1 MNKQTEL
8 QSLDLFRYFQEAV
21 RLWEG
26 HQSVLLSQELELEK
40 RIEQHRQKHHQENQ
54 VPKAWDCVGDVGWT
68 HTVGGRGEE
77 GMWRETCV
85 GDVGW
90 TQTAGPCGRCGL
102 DPDGRCGLDSDCRAL
117 SGDVGWTQTIAA
129 SFQI

>member
-1 MNKQTEL
+1 M
-8 QSLDLFRYFQEAV
+8 
-21 RLWEG
+21 
-26 HQSVLLSQELELEK
+26 
-40 RIEQHRQKHHQENQ
+40 
-54 VPKAWDCVGDVGWT
+54 
-68 HTVGGRGEE
+68 GGRGEE

>member
-1 MNKQTEL
+1 M
-8 QSLDLFRYFQEAV
+8 
-21 RLWEG
+21 WEG

-54 VPKAWDCVGDVGWT
+54 VPKAWDCVGDVGWA
-68 HTVGGRGEE
+68 HTVRGRGEE
-77 GMWRETCV
+77 GRGRETCV
-85 GDVGW
+85 EDVGW

-102 DPDGRCGLDSDCRAL
+102 DPDGRCGLVSDCRAL